1 MSNPNNLIKGEI
13 KKLEEQLEID
23 IKKVSLLQQE
33 IKEIKEQANAAIN
46 DKQTQIN
53 NATQPILENQGSLKK
68 LKELLNKLE
77 GKIESTTEK

>member
-68 LKELLNKLE
+68 LKELLDKFE

>member
-1 MSNPNNLIKGEI
+1 MPNPNDLIKAEI
-13 KKLEEQLEID
+13 AQIKEQLEID

-68 LKELLNKLE
+68 LKELLDKLD

>member
-1 MSNPNNLIKGEI
+1 MSNPNDLIKAEI
-13 KKLEEQLEID
+13 AQIKEQLEID

-68 LKELLNKLE
+68 LTELLNKLE
-77 GKIESTTEK
+77 GKIETTTEK

>member
-1 MSNPNNLIKGEI
+1 MSNPNDFIKAEI
-13 KKLEEQLEID
+13 DVIKEQLEID

-33 IKEIKEQANAAIN
+33 IKEIQEQAKTAIN
-46 DKQTQIN
+46 DKQKQIN

-68 LKELLNKLE
+68 LTELLNKLE

>member
-1 MSNPNNLIKGEI
+1 MSNPNDLIKAEI
-13 KKLEEQLEID
+13 KALQEQLEID

-46 DKQTQIN
+46 NKQTQIN

-68 LKELLNKLE
+68 LKELLDKLE
-77 GKIESTTEK
+77 GKIESSTEK

>member
-1 MSNPNNLIKGEI
+1 MSNPNDLIKAEI
-13 KKLEEQLEID
+13 AQIKEQLEID

-68 LKELLNKLE
+68 LKELLDKLE
-77 GKIESTTEK
+77 GKIESSTEN

>member
-1 MSNPNNLIKGEI
+1 MTNPVDLIKEEI
-13 KKLEEQLEID
+13 KTLQEQLDID

-68 LKELLNKLE
+68 LKELLDKLE